1 MNRVEIVI
9 IIILALAVG
18 LLIAKL
24 VDKRN
29 TNIIKLLIK
38 KDMLPAPGE
47 GTKWIEG
54 GSCYMGDGTL
64 GKVNG
69 RYCEQLKPL

>member
-1 MNRVEIVI
+1 MKWQYVV
-9 IIILALAVG
+9 IIILALIIG

-24 VDKRN
+24 YDKRN

-38 KDMLPAPGE
+38 KDLLPDAGA

>member
-1 MNRVEIVI
+1 MGKLEI
-9 IIILALAVG
+9 IIIIVLALVVG

-24 VDKRN
+24 NDKRN

-38 KDMLPAPGE
+38 RDLLPEAGA
-47 GTKWIEG
+47 GTKWIQNAV
-54 GSCYMGDGTL
+54 CYMGDKSL

-69 RYCEQLKPL
+69 LYCEQVQVL

>member
-1 MNRVEIVI
+1 MKWEYIVI
-9 IIILALAVG
+9 AILAILVG

-24 VDKRN
+24 IDKRN

-38 KDMLPAPGE
+38 KDLLPEAGPG
-47 GTKWIEG
+47 TQWIEN

>member
-1 MNRVEIVI
+1 MKWEYVVIIVL
-9 IIILALAVG
+9 IIILG
-18 LLIAKL
+18 LLVAKL

-38 KDMLPAPGE
+38 KDLLPPAGE
-47 GTKWIEG
+47 GTQWIEG

>member
-1 MNRVEIVI
+1 MKWEYIVI
-9 IIILALAVG
+9 IILVIVIGVLVAKIL
-18 LLIAKL
+18 
-24 VDKRN
+24 DKRN

-38 KDMLPAPGE
+38 KDLLPEAGE

-54 GSCYMGDGTL
+54 SSCYMGNGTL

-69 RYCEQLKPL
+69 LYCEQLKVL

>member
-1 MNRVEIVI
+1 MNKVEIVI
-9 IIILALAVG
+9 IVILALVVG

-38 KDMLPAPGE
+38 KDMLPTAGA

-54 GSCYMGDGTL
+54 GSCYMGDGSL

-69 RYCEQLKPL
+69 LYCEQLRPL

>member
-1 MNRVEIVI
+1 MKWEYIVI
-9 IIILALAVG
+9 IILVIILG
-18 LLIAKL
+18 LLVAKL
-24 VDKRN
+24 YDKRN

-38 KDMLPAPGE
+38 KDLLPDAGE

-64 GKVNG
+64 GNVNG

>member
-1 MNRVEIVI
+1 MNKVEVI
-9 IIILALAVG
+9 IIVILALAVG

-24 VDKRN
+24 IDKRN

-38 KDMLPAPGE
+38 KDMLPEAGE

-64 GKVNG
+64 GKVSG
-69 RYCEQLKPL
+69 RYCLQLKPL